1 MRGAAHRRPFARNQ
15 TKEGSSLKV
24 SKPTIWHHGLVSR
37 YWSEFETDGGREA
50 EYFRELIARSGQP
63 ALDLGCGSGRLLL
76 PLLQAGLDVDGCD
89 YSADMLARCRERAA
103 AQKLSTRLYEQ
114 AMHALD
120 LPRRYWTIFCC
131 GVIGLGGERRLTMKA
146 MQRCYEHLR
155 PGGTFAFDYQV
166 RWNDP
171 PAWLSR
177 LPEGRRAL
185 PQDWPSSAQRE
196 LLVDGSE
203 LELATRTV
211 AMDPLEEVA
220 TREIRARLWR
230 DGELIEEEVHTQK
243 VEDYSKNELV
253 LMLERSGFSETKIV
267 GDYSDEP
274 ATADHKVLVF
284 LAGK

>member
-1 MRGAAHRRPFARNQ
+1 V
-15 TKEGSSLKV
+15 T
-24 SKPTIWHHGLVSR
+24 KPTIWHHGLVSR
-37 YWSEFETDGGREA
+37 YWAEFETDGGREA
-50 EYFRELIARSGQP
+50 EFFRALIARSGQP

-89 YSADMLARCRERAA
+89 YSADMLARCGERVA
-103 AQKLSTRLYEQ
+103 AQRLSTRLYEQ

-120 LPRRYWTIFCC
+120 LPRRYRTIFCC
-131 GVIGLGGERRLTMKA
+131 GVIGLGGERRLALKA
-146 MQRCYEHLR
+146 MQRCHEHLR

-196 LLVDGSE
+196 LLADGSE
-203 LELATRTV
+203 LELAARTV

-220 TREIRARLWR
+220 TRQIRARLWR
-230 DGELIEEEVHTQK
+230 DGELIKAEVHTQK

-253 LMLERSGFSETKIV
+253 LMLERSGFSAIKIV

-274 ATADHKVLVF
+274 ATADHKMLVF